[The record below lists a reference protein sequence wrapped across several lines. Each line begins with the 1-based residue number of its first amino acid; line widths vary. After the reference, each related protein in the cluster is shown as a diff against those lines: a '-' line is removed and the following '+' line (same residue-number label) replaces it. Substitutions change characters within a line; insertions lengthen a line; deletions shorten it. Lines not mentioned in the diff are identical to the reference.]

1 MDPHIAPAQEDI
13 LRRICGEYLE
23 MPGLRLKREQ
33 AQRLWGLDGATCAE
47 LLDTLV
53 ASGFLCLFLDGR
65 YGRRTEGSV
74 NAGMPMAKAGL
85 EFKAVRGGKISA
97 A

>member
-1 MDPHIAPAQEDI
+1 MDPQSVPASEEI

-33 AQRLWGLDGATCAE
+33 AQRLWGLDDATCTQ

-53 ASGFLCLFLDGR
+53 ANGFLIRSLDGR
-65 YGRRTEGSV
+65 YGRTADAVRTT
-74 NAGMPMAKAGL
+74 PMAKAGL
-85 EFKAVRGGKISA
+85 EFKSRRDAKTPA

>member
-1 MDPHIAPAQEDI
+1 MDSQVAPAHEDI

-33 AQRLWGLDGATCAE
+33 AQRLWGLDGATCTT

-53 ASGFLCLFLDGR
+53 ASGFLCRFLDGR
-65 YGRRTEGSV
+65 YGRSTEGAVKSSL
-74 NAGMPMAKAGL
+74 PMLKAGL
-85 EFKAVRGGKISA
+85 DFKSVRGGKITA